1 VVYAADVHWTP
12 EQLLAYLDELEITTT
27 TVSHPPV
34 FTVEEAKRLRGPLQ
48 TGHCKSLFLRNKKGA
63 MWLVV
68 LPEDQKVDLR
78 RLAEILGAGRFG
90 FASPERLD
98 TYLGVIPGAVTPFAV
113 VNDTA
118 GVVTVVLEKGLLDA
132 DPLHFHPLD
141 NSLTTAISPD
151 DLLRFLDETGHPVT
165 VLDSADL

>member
-1 VVYAADVHWTP
+1 
-12 EQLLAYLDELEITTT
+12 
-27 TVSHPPV
+27 
-34 FTVEEAKRLRGPLQ
+34 
-48 TGHCKSLFLRNKKGA
+48 